1 MGKKEVEYLVVDLR
15 ENTGGYVQ
23 YDFLTYLFPEKQ
35 VDTLG
40 QFLIT
45 KDDKPTYKKHIVRDE
60 HFRKLRKAKRKVKK
74 YEKKYDSNYEG
85 VVLFEELGRKKVF
98 SGKIIVITNEATFSA
113 ASILAADLKNIY
125 GAKIIGSEAG
135 GSFYTGSTGNISIEL
150 PHSNFKIT
158 FNPVY
163 YRSSYNHYDSTANDP
178 DVEFIPEFKD
188 PKKDAKNNQKKVI
201 KLIKREFKKRDQ

>member
-1 MGKKEVEYLVVDLR
+1 MEYLVVDLR

-23 YDFLTYLFPEKQ
+23 YNFLTSLFPEKQ

-45 KDDKPTYKKHIVRDE
+45 KNDKPTYKKHIVRDK
-60 HFRKLRKAKRKVKK
+60 HFRILRKAKRKVKK
-74 YEKKYDSNYEG
+74 YEKKYDRDYKG
-85 VVLFEELGRKKVF
+85 IVLFEELGREKVF

-135 GSFYTGSTGNISIEL
+135 GIFYTGSTGNISVEL

-163 YRSSYNHYDSTANDP
+163 YRSSYNHYDSSANNP
-178 DVEFIPEFKD
+178 DVVFIPEFKN
-188 PKKDAKNNQKKVI
+188 PKKDAKNNQKSVI
-201 KLIKREFKKRDQ
+201 KLIKREFKKRD